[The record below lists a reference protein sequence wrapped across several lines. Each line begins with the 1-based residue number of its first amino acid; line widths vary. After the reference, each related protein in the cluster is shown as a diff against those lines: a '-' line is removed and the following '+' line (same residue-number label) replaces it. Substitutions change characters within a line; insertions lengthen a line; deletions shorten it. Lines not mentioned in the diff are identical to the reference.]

1 MRLVN
6 IIRAYQQEPY
16 DSNGLDIRLD
26 ELYALAEAGDKSIEQ
41 YIQMLMD
48 GQEPTAQY
56 FGGASPNQEVG

>member
-1 MRLVN
+1 
-6 IIRAYQQEPY
+6 
-16 DSNGLDIRLD
+16 LDIRLD